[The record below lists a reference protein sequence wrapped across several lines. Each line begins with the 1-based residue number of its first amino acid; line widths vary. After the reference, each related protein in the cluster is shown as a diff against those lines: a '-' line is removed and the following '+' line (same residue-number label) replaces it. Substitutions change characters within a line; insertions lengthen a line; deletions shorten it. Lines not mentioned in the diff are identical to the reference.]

1 MDTGALAGNFVLRQ
15 VVVDL
20 CLTSDVITSL
30 VPVTV
35 CRGLD
40 NHCIDIYDSITL
52 KLSDFCSILNNY
64 ASFEIQALILEN
76 SQLKVIVGVHTI
88 RAYNLFHLLPK
99 QMVLKAIPILSAM
112 TCSCCTSASQQV
124 CMPCGCQPDGDFA
137 TSIHSLPCPDI
148 SYTDT
153 HTVYFVFVRLSVLC
167 RWMSISFLSSFSSFI
182 IFTSCICNLSTKSTH
197 DTVRVINIITA

>member
-1 MDTGALAGNFVLRQ
+1 MLFRSAGNFVLRQ

-35 CRGLD
+35 CSGLD
-40 NHCIDIYDSITL
+40 NHCIDIYGSITL
-52 KLSDFCSILNNY
+52 KLSYFCSILNNY

-88 RAYNLFHLLPK
+88 RAFNLFHLLPK
-99 QMVLKAIPILSAM
+99 QMVLKSIPILSAM

-124 CMPCGCQPDGDFA
+124 C
-137 TSIHSLPCPDI
+137 
-148 SYTDT
+148 
-153 HTVYFVFVRLSVLC
+153 
-167 RWMSISFLSSFSSFI
+167 
-182 IFTSCICNLSTKSTH
+182 
-197 DTVRVINIITA
+197 ITCVWDVAGGTIWDD